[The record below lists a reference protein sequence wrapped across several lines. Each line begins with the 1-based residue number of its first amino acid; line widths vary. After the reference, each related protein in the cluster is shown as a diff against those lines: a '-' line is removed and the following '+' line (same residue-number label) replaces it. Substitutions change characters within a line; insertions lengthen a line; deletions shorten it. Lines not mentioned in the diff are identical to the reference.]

1 MSELAI
7 FRRRFA
13 EELRATAHLTS
24 DGLVEAFAKVPRER
38 FVGHGPWQIC
48 IFADDGSW
56 SYRSTDSDDPI
67 HVYGDVLIG
76 IDSARGLNNGEPSS
90 LAAWIESLALRS
102 GERVVHIGSGTGY
115 YTAILAELVGPSGIV
130 LACEIEPI
138 LAARAEE
145 NLRPWNQV
153 TVLPAN
159 GCELPFGEC
168 DAIFVNCGVTH
179 PLLAWLTRLRMN
191 GRLLLPV
198 TASPNAT
205 GIGGGAMFLI
215 TRRAFGFAVRYLSP
229 VGIFPCLGGRSEALN
244 QALLDKT
251 KDSWRNVQSV
261 RIDPHVEDH
270 SCWLHTDMCCL
281 SESPHSPCS
290 SSQCSARAELW

>member
-1 MSELAI
+1 MSELATS
-7 FRRRFA
+7 RRRFA

-24 DGLVEAFAKVPRER
+24 DRLVDAFAKVPRER

-48 IFADDGSW
+48 VFADDGSW

-102 GERVVHIGSGTGY
+102 GETVVHIGSGTGY

-153 TVLPAN
+153 TVSPTN
-159 GCELPFGEC
+159 GFELPFGKC

-179 PLLAWLTRLRMN
+179 PSLGWLTRLRMN

-198 TASPNAT
+198 TASSNET
-205 GIGGGAMFLI
+205 GIGRGAMFLI
-215 TRRAFGFAVRYLSP
+215 TRRAVGFAVRYLSQ
-229 VGIFPCLGGRSEALN
+229 VGIFSCLGGRSEALN
-244 QALLDKT
+244 QTLLAKT
-251 KDSWRNVQSV
+251 KESWSNVQSV
-261 RIDPHVEDH
+261 RIDQHVEDR

-281 SESPHSPCS
+281 SES
-290 SSQCSARAELW
+290 SAQVHAA

>member
-1 MSELAI
+1 M
-7 FRRRFA
+7 
-13 EELRATAHLTS
+13 AHLTS
-24 DGLVEAFAKVPRER
+24 DGLVDAFATVPRER

-48 IFADDGSW
+48 VFADDGSW
-56 SYRSTDSDDPI
+56 SYRTTDSADPI

-102 GERVVHIGSGTGY
+102 GETVVHIGSGTGY

-153 TVLPAN
+153 TVSPLD

-179 PLLAWLTRLRMN
+179 PSLAWLTRLRMN

-198 TASPNAT
+198 TASSDET
-205 GIGGGAMFLI
+205 GIGRGAMFLI
-215 TRRAFGFAVRYLSP
+215 TRRAVGFAVRYLSP
-229 VGIFPCLGGRSEALN
+229 VGIFPCSGGRSEALN
-244 QALLDKT
+244 QTLLAKT
-251 KDSWRNVQSV
+251 KESWRNVQSI
-261 RIDPHVEDH
+261 RIDQHVEDR

-281 SESPHSPCS
+281 SESPAQVH
-290 SSQCSARAELW
+290 AA

>member
-1 MSELAI
+1 LGCIIVSEPATS
-7 FRRRFA
+7 RRRFA

-24 DGLVEAFAKVPRER
+24 DGLVDAFARVPRER

-56 SYRSTDSDDPI
+56 SYRTTDSADPI
-67 HVYGDVLIG
+67 HVYDDVLIG

-102 GERVVHIGSGTGY
+102 GETVVHIGSGTGY

-130 LACEIEPI
+130 LACEIEPV

-153 TVLPAN
+153 TVSSMD

-198 TASPNAT
+198 TASSNET
-205 GIGGGAMFLI
+205 GIGRGAMFLI
-215 TRRAFGFAVRYLSP
+215 TRRAIGFAVRYLSP
-229 VGIFPCLGGRSEALN
+229 VGIFSCLGGRSEALN

-251 KDSWRNVQSV
+251 KESWRNVQSV
-261 RIDPHVEDH
+261 RIDQHVEDH
-270 SCWLHTDMCCL
+270 SCWLHTDLCCL
-281 SESPHSPCS
+281 SESPAQAH
-290 SSQCSARAELW
+290 AA